1 MKKLNNFMFFAENDD
16 EFESF
21 LQNFIDDY
29 IDTITYLKY
38 LRTDNS
44 IKLFELISSKLE
56 LLDEKNIA
64 INFEEIKKMLG
75 LKSKFVVEV
84 ESNENSNSLEINQA
98 SITLSNPQADKI
110 CSQIHDELQKNIL
123 PLFGEIQF

>member
-38 LRTDNS
+38 LSTDNS

-56 LLDEKNIA
+56 LLDKNNIA

-75 LKSKFVVEV
+75 LKSKFVIEV
-84 ESNENSNSLEINQA
+84 ESNENSNSLEIDEA
-98 SITLSNPQADKI
+98 SITLSKPQADHI
-110 CSQIHDELQKNIL
+110 CSQIHDELLKNIL
-123 PLFGEIQF
+123 PLYGEIQL